1 MFGRIINTSLKWP
14 NPKPKSKIKT
24 LGTCLYCCIEQIF
37 INRLINVWIFFQFID
52 WKFKWELTFLKLYP
66 QIKEFKI
73 ASHCITFLSV
83 VYCRRV
89 TRGGREGGGL
99 PCPFSKIGKRC
110 PNLGKKCPDCGH
122 LWWDFSFKMQFLR
135 VSRQQNR

>member
-1 MFGRIINTSLKWP
+1 MLDKVINTSLKWA

-24 LGTCLYCCIEQIF
+24 WGTCLYCCIGQIF

-52 WKFKWELTFLKLYP
+52 WKLKWELTFLKLYP

-83 VYCRRV
+83 AYCRRV
-89 TRGGREGGGL
+89 TRGGREGEVSPAL
-99 PCPFSKIGKRC
+99 FRKLEKSALIWGK
-110 PNLGKKCPDCGH
+110 NVLIVVIYGEISHLKCN
-122 LWWDFSFKMQFLR
+122 F
-135 VSRQQNR
+135 